1 MAALVLARAED
12 TLRWQRIAE
21 KLAAESPEDTI
32 VNSDWL
38 PRALAASELN
48 RRNPARAVEELRA
61 AQAYELGQPNPPLAV
76 LSVLYLRGYAL
87 LAAGQPKEAAAEF
100 QRILDHPA

>member
-1 MAALVLARAED
+1 LWDHTSGYLRDAL
-12 TLRWQRIAE
+12 IAE
-21 KLAAESPEDTI
+21 KLAAEFPDDPI
-32 VNSDWL
+32 VNSYWL

-76 LSVLYLRGYAL
+76 LGVLYLRGYAL

-100 QRILDHPA
+100 Q